1 MITTGVL
8 GGRWRA
14 SVTPWGGIE
23 PWNGDADCQWH
34 VAADDRWH
42 SPQQEPA
49 VRQRRIDG
57 TAVVETRLRIPDGD
71 AVHRVYSVPDR
82 GGLTVIEVENASPL
96 PIAVAFTRGDLLT
109 MRPPAAPIEGID
121 LPSGSIAFP
130 VGHRATIAVAI
141 PHTSSAAGGLASLPA
156 VAPVAG
162 VVRGWLATV
171 HRAGRFLLPDAALS
185 ERVVTERCELA
196 LAGPALPDDDPVGF
210 LLGVAQLVRIGE
222 PADPWL
228 PDVARALESAARS
241 APRDWSMIAAI
252 DGADRMLAGADDD
265 RARRDL
271 AALRKLVVAEPGPL
285 APFGLE
291 PVPTEGGRFLA
302 WIEALLVDGGGRL
315 MPFGIPTSWMGA
327 NFEVYGLR
335 TGSGGEVSFAIRWH
349 GDRPAVLW
357 EQHGEPC
364 SLTSPLLAP
373 GWSTTDI
380 KGEALWPVPPALAAD
395 LG

>member
-23 PWNGDADCQWH
+23 PWNEDADCQWH

-57 TAVVETRLRIPDGD
+57 TAVAETRLHIPDGD
-71 AVHRVYSVPDR
+71 AVQRVYSVADN

-130 VGHRATIAVAI
+130 VGHRATITVAI
-141 PHTSSAAGGLASLPA
+141 PHTSSAAGALPSLPA
-156 VAPVAG
+156 VAG

-171 HRAGRFLLPDAALS
+171 HRAGRLLLPDVALS
-185 ERVVTERCELA
+185 DRVVAERCELA
-196 LAGPALPDDDPVGF
+196 LAGPASPDDDPVGF

-228 PDVARALESAARS
+228 PDVARSLESAARS
-241 APRDWSMIAAI
+241 APRDWSLTAAI
-252 DGADRMLAGADDD
+252 DGADRVLALAGDG
-265 RARRDL
+265 RAQRDL
-271 AALRKLVVAEPGPL
+271 AAMRKLVASGSGSA

-302 WIEALLVDGGGRL
+302 WIEAVLFGEGGRL
-315 MPFGIPTSWMGA
+315 MPFGMPTGWMGA
-327 NFEVYGLR
+327 NFEVYGLS

-364 SLTSPLLAP
+364 SLTSPTLAP
-373 GWSTTDI
+373 GWSTSDP
-380 KGEALWPVPPALAAD
+380 KGEALWPVPPPPVVAL
-395 LG
+395 G

>member
-14 SVTPWGGIE
+14 SVTPWGGVE
-23 PWNGDADCQWH
+23 PWNGDAECQWH
-34 VAADDRWH
+34 IAADDRWH

-57 TAVVETRLRIPDGD
+57 TAVAETRVRIPEGD
-71 AVHRVYSVPDR
+71 AVQRVYSVADY

-109 MRPPAAPIEGID
+109 MRPPTAPIEGIE

-141 PHTSSAAGGLASLPA
+141 PHSSSTINVLPPLP
-156 VAPVAG
+156 PVAG
-162 VVRGWLATV
+162 VVRGWLATA
-171 HRAGRFLLPDAALS
+171 HRAGRFLLPDPALTD
-185 ERVVTERCELA
+185 RVVAERCELA
-196 LAGPALPDDDPVGF
+196 LAGPASPDDDPVGF

-241 APRDWSMIAAI
+241 APRDWSLTAAI
-252 DGADRMLAGADDD
+252 DGADRVMALAGDG
-265 RARRDL
+265 RAQKDL
-271 AALRKLVVAEPGPL
+271 AAMRKLVTSGSDSGSA

-291 PVPTEGGRFLA
+291 SVPTDGGRFLA
-302 WIEALLVDGGGRL
+302 WVEAALVGDGGRL
-315 MPFGIPTSWMGA
+315 LPFGMPTGWMGA
-327 NFEVYGLR
+327 NFEVYGLS
-335 TGSGGEVSFAIRWH
+335 TGAGGEVSFAIRWH

-357 EQHGEPC
+357 EQQGEPC
-364 SLTSPLLAP
+364 VLTAPVLAP
-373 GWSTTDI
+373 GWSTSDT
-380 KGEALWPVPPALAAD
+380 KGETLWPVPPSSVAESV
-395 LG
+395 